1 MVDGNSEPADKT
13 ANQLPAGYQS
23 SRSAAYPY
31 TARMS
36 TIADLR
42 KSYERAELNEDV
54 SHANPLAQFAQW
66 MDEALRAE
74 LPEPNA
80 MTLATVGSDLR
91 PSTRVVLI
99 KGYDAGGIVWFTNY
113 ESRKGRELAG
123 NPFAALQFHWV
134 ELERVVR
141 IEGVVEK
148 IDPAESDAYYA
159 SRPLDSR
166 IGAWASPQSQVIT
179 GRGTLV
185 ANAAQY
191 AARFLLQPPR
201 PPHWGG
207 FRLVP
212 DTWEFWQ
219 GRKSR
224 LHDRLRY
231 RSEVVDASGQAHNWV
246 RERLAP

>member
-1 MVDGNSEPADKT
+1 MKS
-13 ANQLPAGYQS
+13 
-23 SRSAAYPY
+23 
-31 TARMS
+31 
-36 TIADLR
+36 IAELR
-42 KSYERAELNEDV
+42 KSYERAELDE
-54 SHANPLAQFAQW
+54 SASNPDPLQQFDKWLQ
-66 MDEALRAE
+66 EAISSE
-74 LPEPNA
+74 VPEPNA
-80 MTLATVGSDLR
+80 MTLATVSGELR

-99 KGYDAGGIVWFTNY
+99 KGYDARGIVWYTNY

-148 IDPAESDAYYA
+148 ISAEESDTYFH

-166 IGAWASPQSQVIT
+166 IGAWASPQSEVIP
-179 GRGTLV
+179 GRTVLV
-185 ANAAQY
+185 TNAAKY
-191 AARFLLQPPR
+191 AAQFMLQPPR

-207 FRLVP
+207 YRLKP
-212 DTWEFWQ
+212 DTWQFWQ

-231 RSEVVDASGQAHNWV
+231 TLQTDGDWL

>member
-1 MVDGNSEPADKT
+1 MN
-13 ANQLPAGYQS
+13 
-23 SRSAAYPY
+23 
-31 TARMS
+31 
-36 TIADLR
+36 IADLR
-42 KSYERAELNEDV
+42 KSYEKAELSETD
-54 SHANPLAQFAQW
+54 SHADPLQQFGLWLQQAIDGQ
-66 MDEALRAE
+66 

-91 PSTRVVLI
+91 PSTRIVLI
-99 KGYDAGGIVWFTNY
+99 KGLDERGVVWYTNY
-113 ESRKGRELAG
+113 GSRKGQELGG

-148 IDPAESDAYYA
+148 VSDAESDAYFD

-166 IGAWASPQSQVIT
+166 IGAWASPQSQVID

-185 ANAAQY
+185 ANAAKY
-191 AARFLLQPPR
+191 AAQFMLQPPR

-207 FRLVP
+207 YRLKPEV
-212 DTWEFWQ
+212 WEFWQ

-231 RSEVVDASGQAHNWV
+231 RLDAGQWT

>member
-1 MVDGNSEPADKT
+1 MNDI
-13 ANQLPAGYQS
+13 AN
-23 SRSAAYPY
+23 
-31 TARMS
+31 
-36 TIADLR
+36 LR
-42 KSYERAELNEDV
+42 KSYERAELNEAASAV
-54 SHANPLAQFAQW
+54 NPLQQFELWLQQAIDGQ
-66 MDEALRAE
+66 

-99 KGYDAGGIVWFTNY
+99 KGYDARGLVWFTNY
-113 ESRKGRELAG
+113 DSRKGQQLAG

-141 IEGVVEK
+141 IEGRVEK
-148 IDPAESDAYYA
+148 ISGDESDAYFN

-166 IGAWASPQSQVIT
+166 IGAWASPQSQVIE

-185 ANAAQY
+185 ANAAKYGAQ
-191 AARFLLQPPR
+191 FLLQPPR

-207 FRLVP
+207 YRLVP
-212 DTWEFWQ
+212 DQWEFWQ

-231 RSEVVDASGQAHNWV
+231 RQEQEGDWV